1 VGSSQRVTVPNS
13 TPQDIASRALAA
25 AQRVDEAKQLY
36 NKAQAVW
43 VYAQR
48 SGDDELQ
55 NKAAEI
61 RLFAELRAGE
71 LLAEMA
77 THPSSRAQGRPRRD
91 GAKIVPKPQG

>member
-13 TPQDIASRALAA
+13 ASQDIASRALAA

-48 SGDDELQ
+48 SGDCELQ
-55 NKAAEI
+55 SKAAEI
-61 RLFAELRAGE
+61 RLFAKRRAANCSLRWQRIPALGV
-71 LLAEMA
+71 
-77 THPSSRAQGRPRRD
+77 RD
-91 GAKIVPKPQG
+91 GLGGMEPRSCD